1 MKTFREFAQDKDF
14 EAVKSIVLDILDPDG
29 DSIANEK
36 SILTRPLSDFKHKH
50 QLLTAPSLAD
60 IINRQR
66 SSLCVH
72 TRLDKNKGRQNER
85 DQCPTSGTA
94 AGEPPRKS

>member
-60 IINRQR
+60 IINRRRNRGAIVQAIQNNNTTIGNLL
-66 SSLCVH
+66 SLLTTH
-72 TRLDKNKGRQNER
+72 E
-85 DQCPTSGTA
+85 
-94 AGEPPRKS
+94 EPENLG